1 MKRILINN
9 KSLSKEELDYKVVR
23 VKVFFV
29 NSNNELLLAHNNDTY
44 QLIGGHLKKDETMD
58 ECLKREIKE
67 ETGIYLRNVSTPFL
81 NITTYDDN
89 YFDTNKKVENSIY
102 YYRVVSDAIPD
113 LSKTE
118 YDDIELQ
125 SDFNL
130 FYVKLSEFEN
140 FINNCITEGTVDK
153 NIAKELLIALDEYDY
168 LFGGVL

>member
-23 VKVFFV
+23 IKVFFV

-89 YFDTNKKVENSIY
+89 YFDTNKKVENS
-102 YYRVVSDAIPD
+102 DCFE
-113 LSKTE
+113 KTP
-118 YDDIELQ
+118 Q
-125 SDFNL
+125 S
-130 FYVKLSEFEN
+130 
-140 FINNCITEGTVDK
+140 
-153 NIAKELLIALDEYDY
+153 
-168 LFGGVL
+168 